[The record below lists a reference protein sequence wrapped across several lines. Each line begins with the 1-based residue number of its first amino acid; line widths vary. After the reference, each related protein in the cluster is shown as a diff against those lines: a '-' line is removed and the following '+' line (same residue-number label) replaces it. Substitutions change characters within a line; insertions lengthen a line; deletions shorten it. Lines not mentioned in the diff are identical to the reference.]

1 VTGTDALS
9 VTVTVAKRPR
19 EEPGGSCL
27 VLRGLCWSGFSSVV
41 VILATPAMPA
51 ETGRHAY

>member
-1 VTGTDALS
+1 MTGTDALS